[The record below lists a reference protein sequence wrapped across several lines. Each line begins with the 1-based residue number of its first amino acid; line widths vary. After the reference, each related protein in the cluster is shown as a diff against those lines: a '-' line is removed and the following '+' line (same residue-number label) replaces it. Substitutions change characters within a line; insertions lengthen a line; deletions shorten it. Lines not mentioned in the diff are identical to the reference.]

1 MSEASVAAKK
11 ALWPAINSRRHFAGE
26 LAAGAGHAKIH
37 APEEQCAKVKRR
49 DGNPA
54 SARIVLIAFSR
65 TPRWR
70 WLAGA
75 GVAELITTG
84 LVGCLAVGMVCI
96 ELHRRA
102 LPADAPDRFE
112 VVMLLATLFGF
123 ALMWSWFQICGAS
136 RFKTDQP
143 HHPDP

>member
-1 MSEASVAAKK
+1 MLAVVGASLIGAAVA
-11 ALWPAINSRRHFAGE
+11 E
-26 LAAGAGHAKIH
+26 LL
-37 APEEQCAKVKRR
+37 VL
-49 DGNPA
+49 
-54 SARIVLIAFSR
+54 IVLSR
-65 TPRWR
+65 TARWR
-70 WLAGA
+70 WLASA
-75 GVAELITTG
+75 GVAELITAG

-123 ALMWSWFQICGAS
+123 ALMWSWFQICGAR